1 MVMEEI
7 LVPYREP
14 FLQQLLEHL
23 MIQQVAVFH
32 RQTLYG
38 GLEVTLRLSQ

>member
-14 FLQQLLEHL
+14 FPHQLQEHL
-23 MIQQVAVFH
+23 MILRVAVFH
-32 RQTLYG
+32 RLMLYG
-38 GLEVTLRLSQ
+38 GLEVTLR